1 MAAQLVTSLPRV
13 ADTLRHMDQT
23 TYFSFRCPVC
33 TGRARVASRHA
44 GQVIVCPYCQA
55 NATAVP
61 DTRPTVVP
69 SPAHQHVSRDADG
82 NPATTSRVAR
92 PLDPVTTATIRR
104 QRAADRFGTEVLPQ
118 MPQMSQATAPGMAG
132 FADNRAPSAAAAT
145 ATVGTA
151 SITRRQVAPTAPA
164 PSNAAPGTASISRN
178 TQRPAPAPA
187 PAPASQVPFMWT
199 ATAAAILTAVSI
211 WACVDASTQRTR
223 WQLAKQQ
230 AEDATT
236 ELTHVK
242 TTAEE
247 LDKRLA
253 QAQVELA
260 AARAATARE
269 RELVTD
275 LQKTNGRLAEELVKS
290 SHAND
295 APLLTTTPTSAG
307 QSTMLATGFPTPL
320 SPSAGVPARTAN
332 R

>member
-1 MAAQLVTSLPRV
+1 
-13 ADTLRHMDQT
+13 MDQT

-33 TGRARVASRHA
+33 QGRARVASRHA

-61 DTRPTVVP
+61 DSKPTVVP
-69 SPAHQHVSRDADG
+69 SPAQQQPRAADS

-104 QRAADRFGTEVLPQ
+104 ERAAERFGTELLPQ
-118 MPQMSQATAPGMAG
+118 PPQQPQTSRITAPGMAG
-132 FADNRAPSAAAAT
+132 FADNRPPTSQAAT

-151 SITRRQVAPTAPA
+151 SIRRQAAPTAPGTA
-164 PSNAAPGTASISRN
+164 AAPGTASIVRSV
-178 TQRPAPAPA
+178 QRPAPAPA
-187 PAPASQVPFMWT
+187 PAPASQIPFMWT
-199 ATAAAILTAVSI
+199 ATAAAILTVVAI
-211 WACVDASTQRTR
+211 WACIDASAQRTR
-223 WQLAKQQ
+223 LQLAKQQ
-230 AEDATT
+230 VEEATT

-260 AARAATARE
+260 AAKAATIRE

-295 APLLTTTPTSAG
+295 APMLTTTPTASAL
-307 QSTMLATGFPTPL
+307 STMLATGFPSPV
-320 SPSAGVPARTAN
+320 SPSAGVPTRTAN